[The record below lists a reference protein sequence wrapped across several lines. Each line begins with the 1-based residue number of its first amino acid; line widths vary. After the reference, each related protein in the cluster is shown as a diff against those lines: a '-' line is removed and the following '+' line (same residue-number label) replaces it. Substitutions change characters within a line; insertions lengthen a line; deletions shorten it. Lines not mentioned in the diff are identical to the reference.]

1 MSKDFPRKDYHKFKK
16 LSTSWR
22 KPRGLDNKIKHAY
35 KGHGWKVKI
44 GYGTAKNKPQIVV
57 ISSISD
63 LLKLKSLKNYS
74 ALFLGNLGNKKRAFL
89 LQKATEMGIKITN
102 VKQDFLQKID
112 VQMKARKE
120 QRVAYSKKKEAKK
133 ADVDKKGSEKSA
145 EKLDSKLTDDD
156 KKKAEKQEKDKIL
169 TKKEGI

>member
-44 GYGTAKNKPQIVV
+44 GYGTQKNKPQIIV
-57 ISSISD
+57 ISCVAD
-63 LLKLKSLKNYS
+63 LQKLKTLSNYS
-74 ALFLGNLGNKKRAFL
+74 ALLLSNLGNRKRALL
-89 LQKATEMGIKITN
+89 LQKATELGIKIAN
-102 VKQDFLQKID
+102 VKPDFIQKLD
-112 VQMKARKE
+112 QEMKARKD
-120 QRVAYSKKKEAKK
+120 QRVVYSKKKEAKK
-133 ADVDKKGSEKSA
+133 AEVDKKSEKST
-145 EKLDSKLTDDD
+145 EKLDSKLTDED